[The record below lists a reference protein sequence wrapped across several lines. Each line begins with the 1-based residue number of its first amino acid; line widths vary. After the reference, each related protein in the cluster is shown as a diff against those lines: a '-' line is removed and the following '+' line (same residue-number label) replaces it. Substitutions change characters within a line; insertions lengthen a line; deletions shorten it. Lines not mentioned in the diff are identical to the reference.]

1 MQHALYRMKNNS
13 HLGDCVAVVTKLD
26 NKFEEIGFTRPEIV
40 TFIKP
45 SPNSWKRITSL
56 VALKSE
62 DLFSAYTPFLRVGS
76 ECMFGMF
83 GDTHCNCEPER
94 MTILQQIH
102 DAYGVYVHLP
112 QEGQGMGLY
121 YKAQELHIQTTGYD
135 PNRNYVG
142 QLPQAEAA
150 KILTGNNNIDRRDF
164 STIASVLDDLGLL
177 SYEYNLISQ
186 SQSKSDELKAAGIPI
201 VGLSDTAQLVTSE
214 NLGEHLTK
222 AMFKG
227 QALTDVQVQQIL
239 RILQGTDVIPPR
251 ASALLSEILIS
262 VESQQE
268 QLALSD
274 DVTTA
279 TQNTLFELLRHP
291 VNPSLKNSQAQIWNL
306 LEQGTSYDEFQYSF
320 VLTKKA
326 DAFIADNWKPDK
338 GETKIWHEKNIY
350 FFPPA
355 MEEGTRDLK
364 IRETY
369 DPHGR
374 FLSGQLIHKIK
385 IRENYYRIRLI
396 NFDDLLFSQLLQKT
410 VLAEYDQRIIES
422 LTIPYHY
429 SSEDAKVF
437 IKRYTSSFRTISLE
451 GEESQIR
458 RLRQDIED
466 GVERRLETVR
476 TDGRCFGPEL
486 SDTFNLETAKSL
498 ETTAFMKY
506 SGLS

>member
-1 MQHALYRMKNNS
+1 MQHALYRMKNNNY
-13 HLGDCVAVVTKLD
+13 LGDCIAVVTKLD
-26 NKFEEIGFTRPEIV
+26 EVYKQIGLTRPEMI

-45 SPNSWKRITSL
+45 SSSSWKRLTSL
-56 VALKSE
+56 NALKAE
-62 DLFSAYTPFLRVGS
+62 DLFSMRFPYLRVGS

-83 GDTHCNCEPER
+83 GDTHCNCESER
-94 MTILQQIH
+94 ITILQQIR
-102 DAYGVYVHLP
+102 DSCGIYVHLP

-150 KILTGNNNIDRRDF
+150 KLLTGSNEIDHRDY
-164 STIASVLDDLGLL
+164 SIIANVLDDLSLL
-177 SYEYNLISQ
+177 RYEYSLISQ
-186 SQSKSDELKAAGIPI
+186 SKDKADALQDAGLKISE
-201 VGLSDTAQLVTSE
+201 LSDTSQLVTPD

-222 AMFKG
+222 AMYKK
-227 QALTDVQVQQIL
+227 QALTDMQVQQVL
-239 RILQGTDVIPPR
+239 RLLQGTDTIPPR

-262 VESQQE
+262 FESQQK

-274 DVTTA
+274 DVA
-279 TQNTLFELLRHP
+279 TSTKSALFDLLRHP

-320 VLTKKA
+320 VMTDEA
-326 DAFIADNWKPDK
+326 DSFISDNWIPDK

-350 FFPPA
+350 FFPEA
-355 MEEGTRDLK
+355 MKEGVRDLK

-374 FLSGQLIHKIK
+374 FLFGQLIHKIK
-385 IRENYYRIRLI
+385 IRDNYYRIRLT
-396 NFDDLLFSQLLQKT
+396 NFDDLLFSQLLQET
-410 VLAEYDQRIIES
+410 ILGEYDQRVIES

-429 SSEDAKVF
+429 ISDESKVF
-437 IKRYTSSFRTISLE
+437 IKRYTSSFRTINLE
-451 GEESQIR
+451 GEENHIR
-458 RLRQDIED
+458 KLRQDIED
-466 GVERRLETVR
+466 GTGHRLESVR

-486 SDTFNLETAKSL
+486 SGAFDLQLAKSL
-498 ETTAFMKY
+498 ETNAYVRY